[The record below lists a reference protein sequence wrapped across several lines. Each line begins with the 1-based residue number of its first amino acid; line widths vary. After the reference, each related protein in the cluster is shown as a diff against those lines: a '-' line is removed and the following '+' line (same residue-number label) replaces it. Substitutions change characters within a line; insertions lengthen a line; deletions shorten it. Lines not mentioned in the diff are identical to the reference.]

1 MKNFLLLF
9 CLQYFAT
16 VDTPSGQA
24 KDTVQWLPTSLI
36 ERAPP
41 RATDLPDMV
50 GSGESVGGVVSDTVG
65 PSAKDV
71 SWESVQVQR
80 IISRCGCQFF
90 YAVYGDDVDPA
101 IAAQMVQTSKEMVSN
116 VCENISG
123 LN

>member
-1 MKNFLLLF
+1 
-9 CLQYFAT
+9 
-16 VDTPSGQA
+16 
-24 KDTVQWLPTSLI
+24 
-36 ERAPP
+36 
-41 RATDLPDMV
+41 MV

-101 IAAQMVQTSKEMVSN
+101 VAAQMLQTSKEMVSN
-116 VCENISG
+116 VCENISV